1 MDRATVPASQRWRR
15 MGGGLAPGGQPRQQ
29 RRTRQDEENGTGR
42 QGMFSTFLII
52 MEKGFAGIIGK

>member
-1 MDRATVPASQRWRR
+1 MDRATASASQRMAE
-15 MGGGLAPGGQPRQQ
+15 MGRLAPGGQPRQQ

-42 QGMFSTFLII
+42 QGGMFSTFLII